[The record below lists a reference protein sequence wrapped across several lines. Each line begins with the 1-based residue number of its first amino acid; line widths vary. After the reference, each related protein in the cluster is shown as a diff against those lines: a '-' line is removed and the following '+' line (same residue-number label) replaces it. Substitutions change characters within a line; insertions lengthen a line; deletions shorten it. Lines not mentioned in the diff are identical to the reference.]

1 MSIDQPFLNMY
12 EKTSIMMR
20 LNEDI
25 QVCLSTMMKSSLP
38 RPRHRILY
46 NYRGERK
53 KFQKLSFIL

>member
-1 MSIDQPFLNMY
+1 
-12 EKTSIMMR
+12 MMR